1 MNLNLP
7 KKYLGAVWG
16 TLVAL
21 CMMGAWTVQGQ
32 MLDPVRW
39 TWSYKAVNDSTARL
53 LINARIDKGWHLYS
67 QFMKFGPDQFGPE
80 PTVFKFAFPAGM
92 QAVGP
97 VKELSKVHEEA
108 APLFDGLVVRS
119 FDGQALFAQEVR
131 VRSGQ
136 GTVKGL
142 VYYMACDDHQCL
154 APQEREMKWDLK
166 GFVTQN
172 PESAAANSP
181 AQENTPSTLDDADS
195 KESRSASKA
204 GRSNSKLSRPEP
216 QESTG
221 GMGWLALFLAG
232 FAGGLLALLT
242 PCVFPMIPLTVS
254 YFTKQSST
262 PGSALFKALG
272 YGLSIVVIYVSLGM
286 GVTLVFGSDAL
297 NDMASNLYFNLAFF
311 VMLLVFG
318 FSFLGAFE
326 ITLPSSWTNRADRQA
341 DRGGWAGIFFMAFTL
356 ALVSFSCT
364 GPIIG
369 TLLVEAAVQGAL
381 MGPAIGMLGFSLALA
396 LPFTLFAIF
405 PKWLQQLPKSGSWM
419 NSVKVVLGFLELAF
433 ALKFLSNV
441 DLAYHWGLLDRE
453 IFLVL
458 WIGLFTLLTL
468 YLLGIIRFAHDSPLP
483 YLGLV
488 RMSFALGAL
497 SFTLYLIP
505 GLWGAPLHAV
515 NAFLPPMATQD
526 FVMGGNP
533 QMGGNAQADEVDGS
547 TPKRKYSDILH
558 GPHGL
563 ACFFDL
569 DEAMAY
575 ARTVNKPVML
585 DFTGHSCVNCRK
597 MEATVWSLP
606 DILQRLRDDV
616 VLVSLY
622 VDDKTALPASEQYRS
637 TFSGKWIDRL
647 GSKCSD
653 LQATRYGTNSQP
665 YYLILDH
672 EGNSLV
678 PHAAYDPD
686 PEKFRRFLDQGINA
700 FHQGKQP

>member
-1 MNLNLP
+1 
-7 KKYLGAVWG
+7 
-16 TLVAL
+16 
-21 CMMGAWTVQGQ
+21 
-32 MLDPVRW
+32 
-39 TWSYKAVNDSTARL
+39 
-53 LINARIDKGWHLYS
+53 
-67 QFMKFGPDQFGPE
+67 
-80 PTVFKFAFPAGM
+80 
-92 QAVGP
+92 
-97 VKELSKVHEEA
+97 
-108 APLFDGLVVRS
+108 VRS
-119 FDGQALFAQEVR
+119 FDGQAEFAQEVR
-131 VRSGQ
+131 VRTAQ
-136 GTVKGL
+136 GTIKAT

-154 APQEREMKWDLK
+154 APQERELSWTLK
-166 GFVTQN
+166 GFVDRPEERETGLLKGDSSAEAVVNSTDKGEVPSAGSSDNLN
-172 PESAAANSP
+172 PKVI
-181 AQENTPSTLDDADS
+181 QKR
-195 KESRSASKA
+195 KESSDNTK
-204 GRSNSKLSRPEP
+204 
-216 QESTG
+216 

-254 YFTKQSST
+254 YFTKQSGT
-262 PGSALFKALG
+262 PGKALFKAIG
-272 YGLSIVVIYVSLGM
+272 YGLSIVLIYVSLGM
-286 GVTLVFGSDAL
+286 GVTLIFGSDAL

-326 ITLPSSWTNRADRQA
+326 ITLPSSWTNSADRQA

-441 DLAYHWGLLDRE
+441 DLAYHWGILDRE

-458 WIGLFTLLTL
+458 WIGLFMLLTL
-468 YLLGIIRFAHDSPLP
+468 YLLGFIRFAHDSPMP

-488 RMSFALGAL
+488 RMSFALTSMA
-497 SFTLYLIP
+497 FTLYLIP

-526 FVMGGNP
+526 FVMGEEGTQDNKAE
-533 QMGGNAQADEVDGS
+533 GSAQ
-547 TPKRKYSDILH
+547 TRKYSDLLH

-563 ACFFDL
+563 TTFFDL
-569 DEAMAY
+569 EEAMVY
-575 ARTVNKPVML
+575 ARSVNKPVML

-606 DILQRLRDDV
+606 DILQRLRNEV

-622 VDDKTALPASEQYRS
+622 VDDKTPLPKSEQYRS
-637 TFSGKWIDRL
+637 SLSGKWIDRL

-672 EGNSLV
+672 QGNSLV

-686 PEKFRRFLDQGINA
+686 PEKFRQFLEQGINA
-700 FHQGKQP
+700 FRRGAQP

>member
-1 MNLNLP
+1 MNPNIL
-7 KKYLGAVWG
+7 KKWFCSTWAGFV
-16 TLVAL
+16 VL
-21 CMMGAWTVQGQ
+21 CVMGSSAAQGQ
-32 MLDPVRW
+32 MLNPVRW

-80 PTVFKFAFPAGM
+80 PTVFQFTFPAGM
-92 QAVGP
+92 KAVGP

-119 FDGQALFAQEVR
+119 FDGQALFAQEVH

-136 GTVKGL
+136 GTIKGT
-142 VYYMACDDHQCL
+142 VEYMACDDHQCL
-154 APQEREMKWDLK
+154 APQERVMTWTLQGFAK
-166 GFVTQN
+166 GSAD
-172 PESAAANSP
+172 SAASLAQGNLNSTEDSL
-181 AQENTPSTLDDADS
+181 QSQDSTPNSRQDHAEP
-195 KESRSASKA
+195 KES
-204 GRSNSKLSRPEP
+204 N
-216 QESTG
+216 G

-254 YFTKQSST
+254 YFTKQSGT
-262 PGSALFKALG
+262 PGKALVKALG
-272 YGLSIVVIYVSLGM
+272 YGLSIVIIYVSLGL
-286 GVTLVFGSDAL
+286 GVTLIFGSDAL

-311 VMLLVFG
+311 VMLVVFG

-326 ITLPSSWTNRADRQA
+326 ITLPSSWANSADRQT
-341 DRGGWAGIFFMAFTL
+341 DRGGWTGIFFMAFTL

-369 TLLVEAAVQGAL
+369 TLLVEAAVQEAL
-381 MGPAIGMLGFSLALA
+381 MGPAVGMLGFSLALA

-458 WIGLFTLLTL
+458 WIGLFGLLTL
-468 YLLGIIRFAHDSPLP
+468 YLLDFIRFAHDSPIP

-488 RMSFALGAL
+488 RMSFALASL
-497 SFTLYLIP
+497 AFTLYLVP

-526 FVMGGNP
+526 FVMGEP
-533 QMGGNAQADEVDGS
+533 TQEKEAEGS
-547 TPKRKYSDILH
+547 VKTRKYSDILH

-563 ACFFDL
+563 SCFFDL

-597 MEATVWSLP
+597 MEATVWSKP

-637 TFSGKWIDRL
+637 SFSGKWIDRL

-672 EGNSLV
+672 QGNSLV
-678 PHAAYDPD
+678 PHTAYDPD
-686 PEKFRRFLDQGINA
+686 PEKFRRFLDQGINT
-700 FHQGKQP
+700 FRQGAQP

>member
-1 MNLNLP
+1 MNLNFL
-7 KKYLGAVWG
+7 KKWLGSVWAG
-16 TLVAL
+16 FVVL
-21 CMMGAWTVQGQ
+21 CMMGPLASQGQ

-39 TWSYKAVNDSTARL
+39 TWNYKAVNDSTARL
-53 LINARIDKGWHLYS
+53 LINARVDKGWHLYS

-80 PTVFKFAFPAGM
+80 PTVFKFTFPAGM
-92 QAVGP
+92 KAMGP

-131 VRSGQ
+131 IHSGQ
-136 GTVKGL
+136 GTIKGT

-154 APQEREMKWDLK
+154 APQEREMTWTLQGFAK
-166 GFVTQN
+166 G
-172 PESAAANSP
+172 S
-181 AQENTPSTLDDADS
+181 ADS
-195 KESRSASKA
+195 TSYNVQGNQDSAESNVPTQEIDPQSQQANNEPKGNKAESK
-204 GRSNSKLSRPEP
+204 
-216 QESTG
+216 ESTG
-221 GMGWLALFLAG
+221 GMGLLALFLAG

-254 YFTKQSST
+254 YFTKQSGT
-262 PGSALFKALG
+262 PGKALFKALG
-272 YGLSIVVIYVSLGM
+272 YGLSIVIIYVSLGM

-297 NDMASNLYFNLAFF
+297 NNMASNLYFNLAFF

-341 DRGGWAGIFFMAFTL
+341 DREGWAGIFFMAFTL

-458 WIGLFTLLTL
+458 WISLFALLTL
-468 YLLGIIRFAHDSPLP
+468 YLLGLIRFAHDSPMP
-483 YLGLV
+483 HLGLV
-488 RMSFALGAL
+488 RMSFALSSMA
-497 SFTLYLIP
+497 FTMYLIP

-526 FVMGGNP
+526 FVMGGTT
-533 QMGGNAQADEVDGS
+533 QAEGVEGS
-547 TPKRKYSDILH
+547 AETRKYSDILH

-686 PEKFRRFLDQGINA
+686 PEKFRRFLDLGINA
-700 FHQGKQP
+700 FRKGKQP

>member
-1 MNLNLP
+1 MNQNVF
-7 KKYLGAVWG
+7 KKWVDPMWSCF
-16 TLVAL
+16 LVLLLVSSFA
-21 CMMGAWTVQGQ
+21 AKGQ

-67 QFMKFGPDQFGPE
+67 QFMKFGPDQIGPE
-80 PTVFKFAFPAGM
+80 PTVFKFTFPAGM
-92 QAVGP
+92 KAVGN
-97 VKELSKVHEEA
+97 VRELTKAHEEA
-108 APLFDGLVVRS
+108 APLFDSLVVRS
-119 FDGQALFAQEVR
+119 FDGQAQFSQEVR

-136 GTVKGL
+136 GTVKGS

-154 APQEREMKWDLK
+154 APQERDMTWDLQ
-166 GFVTQN
+166 GF
-172 PESAAANSP
+172 
-181 AQENTPSTLDDADS
+181 AQGNADQTPGST
-195 KESRSASKA
+195 A
-204 GRSNSKLSRPEP
+204 GRDQKIQTTKEG
-216 QESTG
+216 TG
-221 GMGWLALFLAG
+221 NMGWLALFLAG

-254 YFTKQSST
+254 YFTKQSGT
-262 PGSALFKALG
+262 PGKALIKAMG
-272 YGLSIVVIYVSLGM
+272 YGLSIVIIYVGLGM

-311 VMLLVFG
+311 VMLMIFG

-326 ITLPSSWTNRADRQA
+326 ITLPSSWTNSADRQA
-341 DRGGWAGIFFMAFTL
+341 DKGGWAGIFFMAFTL

-381 MGPAIGMLGFSLALA
+381 MGPAVGMLGFSLALA

-405 PKWLQQLPKSGSWM
+405 PRWLQQLPKSGSWM

-441 DLAYHWGLLDRE
+441 DLAYHWGVLDRE

-468 YLLGIIRFAHDSPLP
+468 YLLGFIRFAHDSPMAH
-483 YLGLV
+483 LGLI
-488 RMSFALGAL
+488 RMSFALASL
-497 SFTLYLIP
+497 CFTLYLVP

-526 FVMGGNP
+526 FVMGGTAP
-533 QMGGNAQADEVDGS
+533 TKEVKGS
-547 TPKRKYSDILH
+547 LQPRKYSDILH
-558 GPHGL
+558 APHGL
-563 ACFFDL
+563 PCFFDL

-606 DILQRLRDDV
+606 DILERLRNDV

-637 TFSGKWIDRL
+637 SFSGKWIDRL

-653 LQATRYGTNSQP
+653 LQATRYNTNSQP
-665 YYLILDH
+665 YYLILDLQ
-672 EGNSLV
+672 GNSLV

-686 PEKFRRFLDQGINA
+686 PELFRSFLNQGIQA
-700 FHQGKQP
+700 FHQGNRP

>member
-1 MNLNLP
+1 MNLYLP
-7 KKYLGAVWG
+7 KKYLGAVCGAW
-16 TLVAL
+16 VAL
-21 CMMGAWTVQGQ
+21 CMMGSLTVQGQ

-39 TWSYKAVNDSTARL
+39 TWSYKAINDSTARL

-80 PTVFKFAFPAGM
+80 PTVFQFTFPAGM

-131 VRSGQ
+131 IRSGQ
-136 GTVKGL
+136 GTVKGS

-154 APQEREMKWDLK
+154 APQEREMQWDLK
-166 GFVTQN
+166 GFATQD
-172 PESAAANSP
+172 PGSTVANNP
-181 AQENTPSTLDDADS
+181 AQENDPNSPGNADS
-195 KESRSASKA
+195 TTVRSD
-204 GRSNSKLSRPEP
+204 SKLSRPEP
-216 QESTG
+216 QERTA

-254 YFTKQSST
+254 YFTKQSNT
-262 PGSALFKALG
+262 AGSALFKALG
-272 YGLSIVVIYVSLGM
+272 YGLSIVVIYVSLGL

-297 NDMASNLYFNLAFF
+297 NNMASNLYFNLAFF

-468 YLLGIIRFAHDSPLP
+468 YLLGMIRFAHDSPLP

-488 RMSFALGAL
+488 RMSFALVAL

-526 FVMGGNP
+526 YV
-533 QMGGNAQADEVDGS
+533 MGGNAQAEVVDDGS
-547 TPKRKYSDILH
+547 TQKRKYSDILH

-563 ACFFDL
+563 TCFFDL

-686 PEKFRRFLDQGINA
+686 PEKFRRFLEQGINA